1 MYGVF
6 VQMFWGVYECWT
18 HIISVECMPNF
29 IKLLFDTTHSIKLI
43 FRFSLCCSMAATSH
57 HSFNRFASLARKQDF
72 ADFNL
77 AGPPRGHYASLMLKR
92 AHNLIYSEN
101 EHFFR
106 RMGNADKWR
115 YNHHSYCDQ
124 LTTLSLSAKQISA
137 LHLLD
142 LAVKIG
148 FTHAFFCSISRLS
161 WQMFDGIIKRVHVFL
176 HFTLSFSFIF

>member
-1 MYGVF
+1 
-6 VQMFWGVYECWT
+6 
-18 HIISVECMPNF
+18 MPNF

-124 LTTLSLSAKQISA
+124 LHYRYRQNKFLPYIFWSW
-137 LHLLD
+137 
-142 LAVKIG
+142 AVKIG

-176 HFTLSFSFIF
+176 HFTLSFSFIFKQ